1 VVPVVVSVPRA
12 DLVTYGEGTCSFPYC
27 DPPIIAGLGYRSESD
42 GGQCTTGFSV
52 TKVGAS
58 GPYNLTAGHC
68 VVNSYNDTWYPSS
81 PGWHLIGHDYT
92 GYTDS
97 NGDAGLIYNGDTT
110 NYPAWANWPAYPN
123 LGVFGTGN
131 SQQGQFLCH
140 SGMTSGTSCGT
151 VTLTQ
156 VTAIETVNGR
166 TTAINNETMVSG
178 SGLCSEE
185 GDSGGPWVDPYTGI
199 AYGVHNSAT
208 VHRCNTSSF
217 FDPIARVATRLGVTI
232 NHI

>member
-1 VVPVVVSVPRA
+1 
-12 DLVTYGEGTCSFPYC
+12 
-27 DPPIIAGLGYRSESD
+27 
-42 GGQCTTGFSV
+42 
-52 TKVGAS
+52 
-58 GPYNLTAGHC
+58 
-68 VVNSYNDTWYPSS
+68 
-81 PGWHLIGHDYT
+81 
-92 GYTDS
+92 
-97 NGDAGLIYNGDTT
+97 
-110 NYPAWANWPAYPN
+110 
-123 LGVFGTGN
+123 
-131 SQQGQFLCH
+131 
-140 SGMTSGTSCGT
+140 MTSGTSCGT

-208 VHRCNTSSF
+208 VHQCNTSSF